1 MKTGIVIPDGAS
13 LETTKRAFERA
24 VADGFDSA
32 WLAQIF
38 SWDALTIIGALGN
51 SAPMIEIGT
60 AVIPTYPRHPMMLA
74 SQALTTQALIGN
86 RLLLG
91 IGLSHKVVIEN
102 MFGFSYDKPAR
113 HMKEYL
119 QALLPLLSGEMTM
132 VKGETLT
139 AMGQVTAPDAQRPPV
154 LLAALAPA
162 MLKLAGAVGDGTIT
176 WMTGPDTL
184 ETHIVPS
191 ITKAAEEAGR
201 AAPRIVANLPVMVT
215 NDPDNARVRAAE
227 TFAVYGGLPSYRAM
241 LDKEGAAGP
250 ADVAIVGDE
259 ATVAKAIDR
268 VRDVGATDFV
278 VVPFGD
284 KDENRRTFDVV
295 LGN

>member
-1 MKTGIVIPDGAS
+1 MKTGVVLGDGGSVESA
-13 LETTKRAFERA
+13 RRGFERA

-38 SWDALTIIGALGN
+38 SFDALTLIGALGN
-51 SAPMIEIGT
+51 SAPGIEIGT
-60 AVIPTYPRHPMMLA
+60 AVIPTYPRHPLMLA

-86 RLLLG
+86 RLVLG

-102 MFGFSYDKPAR
+102 LFGYSYDKPAL
-113 HMKEYL
+113 HMKDYL
-119 QALLPLLSGEMTM
+119 EKLLPQLDGVGPTKVE
-132 VKGETLT
+132 GAE
-139 AMGQVTAPDAQRPPV
+139 RPPV
-154 LLAALAPA
+154 LLAALAPV
-162 MLKLAGAVGDGTIT
+162 MLKLAGAVADGTVT

-184 ETHIVPS
+184 ESHIIPS

-201 AAPRIVANLPVMVT
+201 PAPRIVANMPVMVT
-215 NDPDNARVRAAE
+215 NDPDGARARAGE
-227 TFAVYGGLPSYRAM
+227 TFAMYGMLPSYRAM

-268 VRDVGATDFV
+268 FRDIGTTDFV
-278 VVPFGD
+278 VVPYGN
-284 KDENRRTFDVV
+284 KEENARTFDVV
-295 LGN
+295 LGR